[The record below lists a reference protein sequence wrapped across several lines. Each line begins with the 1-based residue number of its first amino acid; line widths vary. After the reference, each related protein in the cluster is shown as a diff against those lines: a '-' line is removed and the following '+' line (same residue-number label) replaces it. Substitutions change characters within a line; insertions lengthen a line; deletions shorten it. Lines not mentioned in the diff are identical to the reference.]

1 LDLKVKEGLNM
12 VDSTLS
18 LFFWGGLIVI
28 ERSVL
33 GTKTLLEGL
42 YAAYLAALEDCS
54 NCLCCSRCCSIALR
68 ALML

>member
-18 LFFWGGLIVI
+18 LFFCGGLIVI

-42 YAAYLAALEDCS
+42 
-54 NCLCCSRCCSIALR
+54 
-68 ALML
+68 

>member
-1 LDLKVKEGLNM
+1 M

-42 YAAYLAALEDCS
+42 YAAYLVALED
-54 NCLCCSRCCSIALR
+54 
-68 ALML
+68 